1 MKEATD
7 MSLIGPVLKE
17 QQKIVDSAIE
27 KKLSLSKLMAN
38 IMSKTLNSK
47 SVDGLD
53 GDVREA
59 LTEMLNKSSE
69 DKKDSSDTTI
79 NYKV

>member
-1 MKEATD
+1 
-7 MSLIGPVLKE
+7 
-17 QQKIVDSAIE
+17 
-27 KKLSLSKLMAN
+27 
-38 IMSKTLNSK
+38 MSKTLDSK
-47 SVDGLD
+47 GVDGID

-69 DKKDSSDTTI
+69 DKKDSSDTTV

>member
-1 MKEATD
+1 MKEAAD

-38 IMSKTLNSK
+38 IMSKTLDSK
-47 SVDGLD
+47 GVDGID

-69 DKKDSSDTTI
+69 DKKDSSDTTL